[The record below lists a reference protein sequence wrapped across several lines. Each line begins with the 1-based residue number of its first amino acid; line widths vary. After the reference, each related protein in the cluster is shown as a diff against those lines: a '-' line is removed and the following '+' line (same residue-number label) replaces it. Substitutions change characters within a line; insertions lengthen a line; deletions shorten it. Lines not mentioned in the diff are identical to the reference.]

1 LIVDRDASPA
11 TDATT
16 HHRASVVWEPTKADL
31 RAHRVEV
38 AAETIRG
45 STMPENGGDPD
56 RADPEQLFVGSLSA
70 CHMLWFIALARARR
84 LRVAAYRDEAVGRL
98 EGGRFTAV
106 RLDPVVEFD
115 EDPGPRVVAEL
126 HREAHERCYLA
137 ASVSFP
143 VEVGG

>member
-1 LIVDRDASPA
+1 MAREVPPAASA
-11 TDATT
+11 RTQ
-16 HHRASVVWEPTKADL
+16 HRARVVWEPTRDDR

-56 RADPEQLFVGSLSA
+56 CADPEQLFVGSLSA

-84 LRVAAYRDEAVGRL
+84 LRVAAYSDEAVGTL
-98 EGGRFTAV
+98 DGGRFTAV

-115 EDPGPRVVAEL
+115 DAQGPGVVAEL